1 MQIVTSFKLLPK
13 LAELDNKIWGQFSS
27 WHKITPPV
35 AQIKSYFHRKVLF
48 SMFPWVKGL
57 IVTQASVCQRQ
68 LVLTFSNTRTT
79 TLSGALSGA
88 GSNLSGLFMCSCYWG
103 VLVLAVVTI
112 SIWCTVWYWSQSWT
126 GALFMCS
133 CYCGVLVLTVV
144 TVSIWC
150 TVWYWG
156 QSWTGALFM
165 CSCCGVLVTVFTSSR
180 VLSGAAAANGGA
192 PCWQRPSFTQ
202 PRIHRTSSHK

>member
-1 MQIVTSFKLLPK
+1 MLAKYNNDILYWPSSLTVCGAFVQIVTSFKLLPK

-57 IVTQASVCQRQ
+57 IVPQAGICHRQ

-79 TLSGALSGA
+79 IPSDLLSGAASTLS
-88 GSNLSGLFMCSCYWG
+88 
-103 VLVLAVVTI
+103 
-112 SIWCTVWYWSQSWT
+112 
-126 GALFMCS
+126 
-133 CYCGVLVLTVV
+133 
-144 TVSIWC
+144 
-150 TVWYWG
+150 
-156 QSWTGALFM
+156 ALFM
-165 CSCCGVLVTVFTSSR
+165 CSCCFGVLVTVSTSSR
-180 VLSGAAAANGGA
+180 VLSGAGAANGGA

>member
-48 SMFPWVKGL
+48 SMFPRGKGL
-57 IVTQASVCQRQ
+57 IVTQAGVCQRQ
-68 LVLTFSNTRTT
+68 LVLKYSNTRTAIR
-79 TLSGALSGA
+79 SGALSGA
-88 GSNLSGLFMCSCYWG
+88 SASLGALVVEFWCWWWWQFPSGVLSGAGANLS
-103 VLVLAVVTI
+103 
-112 SIWCTVWYWSQSWT
+112 
-126 GALFMCS
+126 ALFMCS
-133 CYCGVLVLTVV
+133 CL
-144 TVSIWC
+144 
-150 TVWYWG
+150 
-156 QSWTGALFM
+156 
-165 CSCCGVLVTVFTSSR
+165 GVLVTVSTSSR

>member
-57 IVTQASVCQRQ
+57 IVTQAGVCQRR

-79 TLSGALSGA
+79 IPSGALSGA
-88 GSNLSGLFMCSCYWG
+88 SASLGALLMCSC
-103 VLVLAVVTI
+103 
-112 SIWCTVWYWSQSWT
+112 
-126 GALFMCS
+126 
-133 CYCGVLVLTVV
+133 CGVLVLVVV

-150 TVWYWG
+150 TIWCWR
-156 QSWTGALFM
+156 QSW
-165 CSCCGVLVTVFTSSR
+165 CSVHVFLPWSFGDSFHEFQGSVWCCR
-180 VLSGAAAANGGA
+180 
-192 PCWQRPSFTQ
+192 C
-202 PRIHRTSSHK
+202 